1 MALKLKSDPLF
12 KKADMS
18 DLESE
23 KPYEVEEDESCGRF
37 LVAARDLQMG
47 EEILTEKPTGA

>member
-1 MALKLKSDPLF
+1 
-12 KKADMS
+12 MS
-18 DLESE
+18 DLELETE